1 MKFLQPACL
10 FCKEPWKS
18 SFKSGQCHVDSSR
31 PTVFTFKEKCRT
43 LAQNFWRHLPT
54 IFCCVLFY
62 SSSWRGIFLYV
73 LARNVRTLPWRVL
86 SYVFIFPSFLK
97 SWADSP
103 AEIGHPLLPA
113 CSRRAG
119 GLLAG
124 LWLRRGVDRLCFRP
138 RCPQLSL
145 SLGTWADI
153 TTQGPRCP
161 LPPGPLFRTQ
171 AMPPNS
177 WLAVMV
183 GSAPLVE
190 RSPCP
195 SVDGPR
201 EGRSG
206 TAGTSPHVTSDSL
219 GYSDRGTVHF

>member
-1 MKFLQPACL
+1 M
-10 FCKEPWKS
+10 
-18 SFKSGQCHVDSSR
+18 
-31 PTVFTFKEKCRT
+31 
-43 LAQNFWRHLPT
+43 
-54 IFCCVLFY
+54 LFY

-73 LARNVRTLPWRVL
+73 LARNVRTLPWQVL

-97 SWADSP
+97 PWADSP

-119 GLLAG
+119 RLSAG

-153 TTQGPRCP
+153 TTQGPRCQ

-177 WLAVMV
+177 RLAVMV
-183 GSAPLVE
+183 GSAPRWTQGRAVRYGRRFAPCHKWQPWLQ
-190 RSPCP
+190 RSRDRFFPIG
-195 SVDGPR
+195 SL
-201 EGRSG
+201 SG
-206 TAGTSPHVTSDSL
+206 KEFPLEQPGVL
-219 GYSDRGTVHF
+219 GSSQP